1 MCCGGHYAS
10 TLLAS
15 PNGDRIVLLLVF
27 HPEIADSVTLLG
39 VSYLN
44 ESNLFVSNAEA
55 DTGLKRHSPS
65 LACWF

>member
-1 MCCGGHYAS
+1 M
-10 TLLAS
+10 
-15 PNGDRIVLLLVF
+15 LLLVF